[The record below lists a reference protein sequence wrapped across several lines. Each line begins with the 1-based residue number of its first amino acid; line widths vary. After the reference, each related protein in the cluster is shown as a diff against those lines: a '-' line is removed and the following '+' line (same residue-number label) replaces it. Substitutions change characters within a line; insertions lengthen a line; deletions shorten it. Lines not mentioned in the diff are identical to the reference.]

1 MLPGG
6 GSMATAFQSVGR
18 LRYTMIETAQPQTW
32 RHVKNL
38 IPLPY
43 RRVSVQPYP
52 GPMTVAAIEP
62 HLLGREAYRRTDF
75 IVLRGAEQQTAVVAI
90 TRAEREPL
98 FSQITSVEVL
108 ALPDTCVCVERPAVD
123 PANRSAL
130 AEVAHDL
137 GVGPRGTV
145 VVQGLYDH
153 VNFIH
158 HPDPLVVRVVEV
170 APPEPPKLYGL
181 ARHVLS
187 YADLPPIR
195 LELERIE
202 VRDLAEQVRP
212 ASYLVPCRSG
222 GLDDLPAP
230 VYFLDERPE
239 RHDWTMIGC
248 ERSLQ
253 FHRHFYGDEPPRVEM
268 CPRRLAVADGAPTL
282 LKCCLLETH
291 IEQDGATAVVPWGT
305 DLAMVEDAL
314 RRLSKGVAYA

>member
-1 MLPGG
+1 
-6 GSMATAFQSVGR
+6 
-18 LRYTMIETAQPQTW
+18 MIELSQTQTW
-32 RHVKNL
+32 GSVQNL
-38 IPLPY
+38 VPLPY
-43 RRVSVQPYP
+43 RRVSVQRYD
-52 GPMTVAAIEP
+52 GPMTVEAISR
-62 HLLGREAYRRTDF
+62 LLLSREAYRRTDF
-75 IVLRGAEQQTAVVAI
+75 IVLRGAGEETSVVAI
-90 TRAEREPL
+90 TRAESEPL

-108 ALPDTCVCVERPAVD
+108 ALPESCTFVYRPEVDTG
-123 PANRSAL
+123 NRSAL

-137 GVGPRGTV
+137 GIGPDGTL

-158 HPDPLVVRVVEV
+158 HPRPLLIRVVEV

-181 ARHVLS
+181 ARQVLS
-187 YADLPPIR
+187 YADLPPLR

-202 VRDLAEQVRP
+202 VRDLAERVHP

-230 VYFLDERPE
+230 VHFLDEHPE
-239 RHDWTMIGC
+239 RQDWTMIGC

-268 CPRRLAVADGAPTL
+268 CPCRIAGKRTEPTL

-291 IEQDGATAVVPWGT
+291 IEQDGEMMVVPWGA
-305 DLAMVEDAL
+305 DLAMIEAAL
-314 RRLSKGVAYA
+314 RKLAEEVAYV